1 MNRIEF
7 IEKLQ
12 RALAAGLNSSQ
23 VADNVRF
30 YQDYID
36 GEIRKGKS
44 EAEVLSM
51 LGDPRLLAKSI
62 IEANKHAGASEG
74 TNRTYDEEMSGGS
87 GAYGGGSSYGQ
98 DDTYGRGSAYGQDDT
113 YGRGSAY
120 GQSSTYRQ
128 GSSYGQSGMYRQ
140 GSSYGQD
147 DVYDEKEGTGQNGKV
162 IRLPGW
168 LVMLIVTVVVV
179 LLIGAALSL
188 LSFFSPVIIG
198 VLIVILCIKLFQGKK

>member
-98 DDTYGRGSAYGQDDT
+98 DDTYGQGSAYGQDDT
-113 YGRGSAY
+113 YGRGN
-120 GQSSTYRQ
+120 T
-128 GSSYGQSGMYRQ
+128 YGQSGMYRQ

-168 LVMLIVTVVVV
+168 LIMLIVTVIVV

>member
-98 DDTYGRGSAYGQDDT
+98 DDTYGRGS
-113 YGRGSAY
+113 
-120 GQSSTYRQ
+120 
-128 GSSYGQSGMYRQ
+128 SYGQSGMYRQ

-168 LVMLIVTVVVV
+168 LVMLIVTVIVV